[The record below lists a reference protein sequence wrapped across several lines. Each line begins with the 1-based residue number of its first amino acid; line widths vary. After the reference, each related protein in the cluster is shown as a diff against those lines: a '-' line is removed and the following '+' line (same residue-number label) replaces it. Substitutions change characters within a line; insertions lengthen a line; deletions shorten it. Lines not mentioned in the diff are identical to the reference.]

1 MIRIDNTPI
10 ISKLLTPSYLL
21 FHKQIN
27 EHKGFTVTGEKDV
40 CFPFRKKYIVFFSL
54 D

>member
-10 ISKLLTPSYLL
+10 ISKLLTSSYLL

-40 CFPFRKKYIVFFSL
+40 CVFLLERNILFL
-54 D
+54 FL